1 MQTPP
6 NYHEEPSFEERVR
19 VSEAR
24 TQEWESNHIAIT
36 KAISLLIRQNERW
49 PTKTEIA
56 EESKLS
62 RPTVYVHLKDF
73 RQEDLVGAEMGELKF
88 MSSKILARLTERAMD
103 GDIKAMRLS
112 FELMGILKKGKD
124 AGTSGKDK

>member
-6 NYHEEPSFEERVR
+6 KPEEPSFEERVR
-19 VSEAR
+19 ISEAR

-36 KAISLLIRQNERW
+36 QAICWLIRQNERW

-73 RQEDLVGAEMGELKF
+73 RQEDLVGAEMGELKY
-88 MSSKILARLTERAMD
+88 MASKILAKLTEKAMD
-103 GDIKAMRLS
+103 GDVKSMRLS
-112 FELMGILKKGKD
+112 FELMGILKKGKS
-124 AGTSGKDK
+124 AVSPDKQG